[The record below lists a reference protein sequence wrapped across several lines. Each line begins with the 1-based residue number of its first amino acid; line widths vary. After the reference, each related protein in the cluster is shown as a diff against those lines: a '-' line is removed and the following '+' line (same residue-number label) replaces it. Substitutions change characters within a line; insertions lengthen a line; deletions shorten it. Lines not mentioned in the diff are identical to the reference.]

1 MLVFMQTFFRSCE
14 KVRMGIE
21 FTDRETQFHKGIKE
35 IYDRIFYMNKI
46 SVLWIHRGT

>member
-1 MLVFMQTFFRSCE
+1 MKKFFRYCE

-21 FTDRETQFHKGIKE
+21 CTDRETYFHNGIKE

-46 SVLWIHRGT
+46 SVLWMRNAT